1 MNEEIL
7 REALLYSS
15 ELHIDLRSS
24 NENSELQ
31 IRQIDSMLNEGIDLL
46 VVAPTEAKKLTPV
59 VEKAYDLSLIHI

>member
-46 VVAPTEAKKLTPV
+46 VVAPTAVSYTHLTLPTTPYV
-59 VEKAYDLSLIHI
+59 

>member
-1 MNEEIL
+1 M

-46 VVAPTEAKKLTPV
+46 VVAPTEAKNSLLWLKRRTTG
-59 VEKAYDLSLIHI
+59 AYRW